1 MNRTAILMFVLA
13 LPAHAAAQTMP
24 PGWTRTPP
32 IGTRVFVINNA
43 SDETAGR
50 LEKVTSDEVVLE
62 TATGRRS
69 IPLTNIR
76 RVERTDPAWTG
87 LLVGVAA
94 GLALG
99 LGTRVENACPQRTQG
114 CLNEVR
120 AARVAFPLYGG
131 LVGWGLDALHKGR
144 KTIYS
149 ATIPP

>member
-1 MNRTAILMFVLA
+1 MNRAAILVIVLA
-13 LPAHAAAQTMP
+13 MSTHAAAQTLP

-32 IGTRVFVINNA
+32 IGARVFVINTA

-50 LEKVTSDEVVLE
+50 LEQVTADGVVLE
-62 TATGRRS
+62 TATGRRT

-76 RVERTDPAWTG
+76 SVQRSDPAWTG
-87 LLVGVAA
+87 LLIGGAA

-99 LGTRVENACPQRTQG
+99 LSIRVENACPQRTPG

-120 AARVAFPLYGG
+120 AARVAFPLYGA
-131 LVGWGLDALHKGR
+131 LVGWGLDALYKGR

-149 ATIPP
+149 GTTPK